1 MLINKSG
8 RIVFL
13 SSPQQ
18 IHYGVK
24 VNVER
29 MDSESHT
36 YCLMTKTSAACISM
50 LLSAEGIGIF
60 VQQVS
65 SFA

>member
-1 MLINKSG
+1 M
-8 RIVFL
+8 
-13 SSPQQ
+13 
-18 IHYGVK
+18 HYGVK

-50 LLSAEGIGIF
+50 LLSDGAEGIGIF